1 MFSLEQFR
9 TKACSPQ
16 ALKVNNIFYN
26 QIVVVVVVV
35 VFVVVADD
43 DASAGVVVVSHCF
56 LH

>member
-35 VFVVVADD
+35 ADD

>member
-26 QIVVVVVVV
+26 QIVVFVEVVV
-35 VFVVVADD
+35 VVVADD